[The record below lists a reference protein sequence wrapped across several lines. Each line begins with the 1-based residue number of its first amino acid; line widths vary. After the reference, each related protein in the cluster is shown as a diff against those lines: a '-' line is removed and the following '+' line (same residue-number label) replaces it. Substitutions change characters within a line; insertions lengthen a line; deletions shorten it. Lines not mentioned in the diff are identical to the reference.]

1 MKFLLASFLI
11 ATASSTALMAA
22 PDPGQPASP
31 AETPDAASAE
41 RFLLARQFV
50 ALAQPASERMDSLRG
65 YAAMAAYQGLD
76 DPEDEKALQAAE
88 QKQEQILARLDPII
102 QKRMPQLLDA
112 YAQAYARE
120 FSAEELE
127 QLIAFAQSPAGKHY
141 VTRAF
146 AAESD
151 DAVMGIHQTIAD
163 ELGPVM
169 RDIAKEVCSERAA
182 QRLAAG
188 DLKAKCPLSSEPET
202 LAS

>member
-11 ATASSTALMAA
+11 ATASSTALMAT
-22 PDPGQPASP
+22 PDA
-31 AETPDAASAE
+31 AETPSQAEIPDAASAE
-41 RFLLARQFV
+41 RFLLARKFV

-65 YAAMAAYQGLD
+65 YAAMAAYQGLE
-76 DPEDEKALQAAE
+76 DPEDEKALHAAE

-112 YAQAYARE
+112 YAHAYARE

-146 AAESD
+146 TAESD
-151 DAVMGIHQTIAD
+151 EAVLGIHQTIAE

-188 DLKAKCPLSSEPET
+188 DANAKCPLSGESDT
-202 LAS
+202 QSG